1 MGCSLVFSS
10 INSSFCTVDRGSISI
25 FLSLSMLKTLNLTGA
40 YADCWVE
47 VLLFCMGSGCSSSEE
62 EICMGLMTGF
72 VLSIFLSCSLAFL
85 DLMSLLPLFIRNQR
99 VDITMLMT
107 NKPITLI
114 IAQSTKSQRYN
125 KINQV
130 EDRK

>member
-1 MGCSLVFSS
+1 
-10 INSSFCTVDRGSISI
+10 
-25 FLSLSMLKTLNLTGA
+25 
-40 YADCWVE
+40 
-47 VLLFCMGSGCSSSEE
+47 
-62 EICMGLMTGF
+62 MGLMTGF